1 MLGEKY
7 LFYLLNE
14 LLITYMFIVFFFF
27 WYFVNLNKN
36 LFFIPSHFVVEC
48 MEPPPPCLEGSF
60 AISLKVAKLRCF
72 LSLDPVDIKTMIP
85 IKY

>member
-1 MLGEKY
+1 MNVRGKY

-14 LLITYMFIVFFFF
+14 LLITYMFIVFFFVLCEF
-27 WYFVNLNKN
+27 KQKPILYPITFC
-36 LFFIPSHFVVEC
+36 SGMHG
-48 MEPPPPCLEGSF
+48 PPPPCLEGSF

-72 LSLDPVDIKTMIP
+72 LSLDPVDIKTVIP